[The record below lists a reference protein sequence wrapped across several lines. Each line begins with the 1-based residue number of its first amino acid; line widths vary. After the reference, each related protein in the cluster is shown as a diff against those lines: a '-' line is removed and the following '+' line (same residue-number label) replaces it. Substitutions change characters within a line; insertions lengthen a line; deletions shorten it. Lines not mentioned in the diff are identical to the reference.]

1 MTRLQLAV
9 PLLSNG
15 NDVIKNSWIY
25 MTSPNMISELGS
37 PNYIYTE
44 IRDIDCLSVLGDF
57 LRWIP
62 LYAINIHNIRCL
74 IPFLPL
80 SILKFWGPL
89 AETLSYDCRKEEFSI
104 ENVFVD
110 GDYTNYTNH
119 ERNVHVLMFTDNIL
133 GVTCMLE
140 KVVF

>member
-1 MTRLQLAV
+1 MFDT
-9 PLLSNG
+9 
-15 NDVIKNSWIY
+15 
-25 MTSPNMISELGS
+25 
-37 PNYIYTE
+37 
-44 IRDIDCLSVLGDF
+44 F
-57 LRWIP
+57 LTT
-62 LYAINIHNIRCL
+62 LTT
-74 IPFLPL
+74 
-80 SILKFWGPL
+80 LKIWGPL
-89 AETLSYDCRKEEFSI
+89 AETLSYDSRKEEFSI